1 MPSMGDM
8 QQYGMHGLPFTTG
21 PQIGHV
27 SSMTSTPGGQHSMD
41 STGWPLLP
49 PYPFQNSGQDE
60 ALTIDGIHQR
70 FRGLETT
77 GSIDS
82 NSCKLILTCP
92 SHAHQMQPTTAQNTE
107 TEREDFSL
115 HRTQHSSSQNILHRT
130 LFTRQHIIRCRRET
144 GPKAATRHNPPTPLV
159 RCAKGVSNPCTRH
172 RPSGGDVHDAAL
184 SPAPPHH
191 SLIPCC
197 KSNLI
202 ILHEHQSTILTYPA
216 RFRPARRWRL
226 PQ

>member
-1 MPSMGDM
+1 MPSMGNM

-92 SHAHQMQPTTAQNTE
+92 SHTQNASHHSTKF
-107 TEREDFSL
+107 ED
-115 HRTQHSSSQNILHRT
+115 
-130 LFTRQHIIRCRRET
+130 ET
-144 GPKAATRHNPPTPLV
+144 GEL
-159 RCAKGVSNPCTRH
+159 
-172 RPSGGDVHDAAL
+172 L
-184 SPAPPHH
+184 SPSHTTQLFA
-191 SLIPCC
+191 
-197 KSNLI
+197 
-202 ILHEHQSTILTYPA
+202 
-216 RFRPARRWRL
+216 
-226 PQ
+226 